1 MIIDSGLANWI
12 NHIIEDVESVS
23 HNEITLGGC
32 QFLLD
37 FWWVDLNLLSR
48 LEWKWAGIII
58 FLFPTH
64 EDS

>member
-23 HNEITLGGC
+23 HNEIKLGGC

-37 FWWVDLNLLSR
+37 FW
-48 LEWKWAGIII
+48 
-58 FLFPTH
+58 
-64 EDS
+64 